1 MGRAGKALRQILDE
15 YGISQY
21 QLSVTMGIDRSNI
34 SRWVSEE
41 RDPLAEA
48 IYEINSALQSINPDA
63 ANAFIDLYLNEK
75 RE

>member
-21 QLSVTMGIDRSNI
+21 QLSVKMGIDRSNI

-48 IYEINSALQSINPDA
+48 IYEIKSALQSINPDA
-63 ANAFIDLYLNEK
+63 ASAFIDLYLNEK